1 MRYRSRSYDRSWLDD
16 YVNKSFSS
24 FSASNDSVDNLTV
37 TYMID
42 LLRGETKWANLNT
55 PTDIKVRI
63 PVSSY
68 LRSINYKPTETL

>member
-1 MRYRSRSYDRSWLDD
+1 MRYRSRSYHSWLDD

-42 LLRGETKWANLNT
+42 LLRGETKWANWNT
-55 PTDIKVRI
+55 PSDIKVRI